1 MDDNDLIVKVDILD
15 LIISVLRD
23 HEKALDES
31 ARRLEA
37 VVKKLNAER
46 RKKL

>member
-1 MDDNDLIVKVDILD
+1 MSDNDLIVKVDILD

-37 VVKKLNAER
+37 VAKELNAER
-46 RKKL
+46 RKRP